1 MFFSRSIKESVPE
14 LIPGWNI
21 WIISA
26 IHTLVDGFSRS
37 YEIRTFGR
45 YLHIALRVHCV
56 DKVGIWI
63 IVLIVVYLIFPKP
76 ILSFA
81 NTGRPTNYSATN
93 RGSSAAK
100 VVDSYCWFIAGSR
113 ESESPR
119 WTKLCSLGERGNVN
133 LGARR
138 KGAWHHI
145 YQSALTGRQVK
156 MSWRL
161 FSWFSLA
168 APSVGV
174 IHIFLHGLDLKT
186 SWRLELTC

>member
-1 MFFSRSIKESVPE
+1 MFFSRSIKENVPE

-56 DKVGIWI
+56 DKAGIWL
-63 IVLIVVYLIFPKP
+63 IVFIVVYVIFPKP

-93 RGSSAAK
+93 RESSARNLSTHIVGLSQDPQKVCHRVEWSSVHSGSKEMLTQETEVRRRDITFISRRSLDAK
-100 VVDSYCWFIAGSR
+100 SKCRGDYFHDS
-113 ESESPR
+113 
-119 WTKLCSLGERGNVN
+119 V
-133 LGARR
+133 
-138 KGAWHHI
+138 
-145 YQSALTGRQVK
+145 
-156 MSWRL
+156 
-161 FSWFSLA
+161 
-168 APSVGV
+168 
-174 IHIFLHGLDLKT
+174 
-186 SWRLELTC
+186 

>member
-81 NTGRPTNYSATN
+81 NTGRLTNYSATN
-93 RGSSAAK
+93 RESSTRK
-100 VVDSYCWFIAGSR
+100 VVDSYCWFITWSR
-113 ESESPR
+113 KSVSPR
-119 WTKLCSLGERGNVN
+119 WMKLRSLGGQGNVDSETEGQGCDITFISRCSLDAKSKSCGDYF
-133 LGARR
+133 
-138 KGAWHHI
+138 HDSI
-145 YQSALTGRQVK
+145 
-156 MSWRL
+156 
-161 FSWFSLA
+161 
-168 APSVGV
+168 
-174 IHIFLHGLDLKT
+174 
-186 SWRLELTC
+186 